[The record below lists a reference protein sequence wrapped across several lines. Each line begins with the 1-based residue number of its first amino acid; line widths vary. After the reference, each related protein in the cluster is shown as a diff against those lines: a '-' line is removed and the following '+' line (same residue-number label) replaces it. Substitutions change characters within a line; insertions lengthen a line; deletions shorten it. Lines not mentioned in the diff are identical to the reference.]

1 MEVRAKTS
9 SKSPK
14 PLSVFWGHH
23 KSPAQWVYPARA
35 SQSPDLPPACF
46 VPFIVVVQTHAP
58 PPREPLWRSAR
69 GRPPRSGRDRRR
81 ETRGR
86 PRGRTYD
93 VPVPAKRAAPL
104 PASSLTP
111 NPSQAT
117 KLKGQLMFEEGE
129 SERKACIDGSSAQ
142 QGGNKKGFGNRR
154 RTCYGLYCCW

>member
-1 MEVRAKTS
+1 MILASEICNALMEVRAKTS

-111 NPSQAT
+111 NPTFFPGARSGPTSLQPARTRKDAT
-117 KLKGQLMFEEGE
+117 FQLL
-129 SERKACIDGSSAQ
+129 AP
-142 QGGNKKGFGNRR
+142 
-154 RTCYGLYCCW
+154 T